1 MSHYFPQCQSCADQG
16 IRNFGKGNNMANSQE
31 IIQASS
37 DSDLL
42 ERALVL
48 GLSLGISEQGI
59 RDAFKRIVAG
69 EVGEEGNTTSVAT
82 AYASAQETYENAV
95 KNLPPTPGKNLAGVT
110 DEILIEAIQKHS
122 YVVVP

>member
-1 MSHYFPQCQSCADQG
+1 
-16 IRNFGKGNNMANSQE
+16 MANSQE